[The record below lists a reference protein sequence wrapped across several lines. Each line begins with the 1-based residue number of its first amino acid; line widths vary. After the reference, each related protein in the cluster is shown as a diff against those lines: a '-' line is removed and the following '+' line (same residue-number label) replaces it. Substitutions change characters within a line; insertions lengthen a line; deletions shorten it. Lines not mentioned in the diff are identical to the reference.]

1 MKVLKKSKQALEI
14 DYKFEIAK
22 LKQELY
28 TVEKKLHNLEKWKSC
43 LSKNQY
49 ENKEHDFKIYVQVNH
64 SEISQNE
71 EICKYGLITKTLPE
85 IEKFLIENTDLSST
99 FASMNPEFLS
109 DSKLDQ
115 ENS

>member
-1 MKVLKKSKQALEI
+1 MFEI

-49 ENKEHDFKIYVQVNH
+49 ENKEHDFKIYV
-64 SEISQNE
+64 
-71 EICKYGLITKTLPE
+71 
-85 IEKFLIENTDLSST
+85 
-99 FASMNPEFLS
+99 
-109 DSKLDQ
+109 
-115 ENS
+115 